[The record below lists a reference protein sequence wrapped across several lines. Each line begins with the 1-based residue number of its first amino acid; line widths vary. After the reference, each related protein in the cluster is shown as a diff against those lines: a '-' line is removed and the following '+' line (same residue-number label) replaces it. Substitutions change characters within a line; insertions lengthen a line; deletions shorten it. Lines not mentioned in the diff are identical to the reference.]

1 MQRLQHHLTK
11 LILCLPSMKNF
22 LKKALPFSV
31 QLIFFWFSV
40 SIMSDPFSGPGCVD
54 MGPRSRLLWS
64 NSVGDPGKKVDF
76 QGYHWGQNWRRLS
89 LNTCTPFSP
98 LNVRPLVPPCLA
110 FPDKVWTADLRHRMF
125 TRGIRCQRLSISI
138 CKKSRGCR
146 RSAEVQLYCN
156 PHLFR
161 GYQWNKVSFCTC
173 LMNIQEEYIASLCLS
188 VVYVRRQM
196 TTITIKI
203 QMAL

>member
-1 MQRLQHHLTK
+1 MLTLHEELFK
-11 LILCLPSMKNF
+11 ESPSPICTAYF
-22 LKKALPFSV
+22 L
-31 QLIFFWFSV
+31 LIFGLHYVWPV
-40 SIMSDPFSGPGCVD
+40 SPGPGCVD

-64 NSVGDPGKKVDF
+64 NFVGDPGKKVDF

-89 LNTCTPFSP
+89 LNICTPFSP

-110 FPDKVWTADLRHRMF
+110 CPDKVWTADLRHRMF

-138 CKKSRGCR
+138 CKNLENA
-146 RSAEVQLYCN
+146 AEVQFYCN

-173 LMNIQEEYIASLCLS
+173 LMNVQEEYIASPCLS
-188 VVYVRRQM
+188 VV
-196 TTITIKI
+196 
-203 QMAL
+203 